1 MGNMKRS
8 KHFRTP
14 AFVPKTSSLIRI
26 LRITLLAAVLCTSAA
41 QANNVMI
48 GPPSVVAGKLQFTLA
63 WDNSWNTAS
72 GPANWDAVWIFVK
85 RQQCSDKLWKHA
97 PLSSNAADHSASGG
111 VLQVDPVSDGMGIF
125 VRRSAI
131 GFGNI
136 TPSTITI
143 ALQTAANGVDNFQ
156 VFGVEMVNVP
166 QGDFFAGDGTSQ
178 YSFFLGPGNPP
189 VQITAA
195 KQAAGLGPVNNYSSW
210 GSTAPLPS
218 AFPLGW
224 NNFYCMKYEIS
235 QDNYKSYLNGLTYV
249 QQFNRTNNPP
259 QSAVGA
265 LALAPAANPS
275 RNSIAI
281 KVQGVPNS
289 KPAVYGCDM
298 NGNGTFD
305 EVGDG
310 GNIACNYLSWPDLM
324 AYLDWSGLRPMSE
337 FEFEKAC
344 RGAAPGSNPNENAW
358 STTTSLQAQSGALSN
373 AGTGT
378 EVSTSSGDGLCAYGA
393 GTNTK
398 GPLRCGFAA
407 TSATTRFQAGAGF
420 YGIMELSGNV
430 MEQCVGGYNFN
441 YSAFTSANGDGE
453 IATNGTADM
462 AGWPVDGG
470 GQKGGVG
477 RGGDWFSGSQYLRV
491 SDRAFMVQNVNQVRD
506 GRFGGRGVRN
516 F

>member
-1 MGNMKRS
+1 
-8 KHFRTP
+8 
-14 AFVPKTSSLIRI
+14 
-26 LRITLLAAVLCTSAA
+26 
-41 QANNVMI
+41 
-48 GPPSVVAGKLQFTLA
+48 
-63 WDNSWNTAS
+63 
-72 GPANWDAVWIFVK
+72 
-85 RQQCSDKLWKHA
+85 
-97 PLSSNAADHSASGG
+97 
-111 VLQVDPVSDGMGIF
+111 
-125 VRRSAI
+125 
-131 GFGNI
+131 
-136 TPSTITI
+136 
-143 ALQTAANGVDNFQ
+143 
-156 VFGVEMVNVP
+156 
-166 QGDFFAGDGTSQ
+166 
-178 YSFFLGPGNPP
+178 
-189 VQITAA
+189 
-195 KQAAGLGPVNNYSSW
+195 
-210 GSTAPLPS
+210 
-218 AFPLGW
+218 
-224 NNFYCMKYEIS
+224 MKYEIS

-344 RGAAPGSNPNENAW
+344 RGAAPVPNPNENAW

-506 GRFGGRGVRN
+506 GRLAVVACAISDPRPMGIKTAFTILLFGLVATLRAQYGGGVNDGHAEGPLQQADCSSVMLDPFFQGGFSDGSDMGGLSPIELSGPADRYGLRRRYE
-516 F
+516 